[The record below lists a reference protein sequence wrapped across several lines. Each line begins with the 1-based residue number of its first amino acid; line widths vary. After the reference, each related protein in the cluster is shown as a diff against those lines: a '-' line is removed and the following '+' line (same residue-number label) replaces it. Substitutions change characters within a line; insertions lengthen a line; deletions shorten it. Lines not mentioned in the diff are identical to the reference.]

1 MGWMRAR
8 KSVIKRDLWTKEEKA
23 KEEEAKEVGTKD

>member
-1 MGWMRAR
+1 MRAR